1 MRCVLPWLDRWAA
14 KKPDAAAFEGEKTC
28 LTWRQLHDT
37 AAPASRS
44 RCAVHGQKPDDCRGD
59 ARRAGGRVL
68 LYHH

>member
-37 AAPASRS
+37 AKRIGLKYSTSDVETIPYL
-44 RCAVHGQKPDDCRGD
+44 
-59 ARRAGGRVL
+59 VL
-68 LYHH
+68 KKK

>member
-37 AAPASRS
+37 AKRIGTYLAGSSRRAFPL
-44 RCAVHGQKPDDCRGD
+44 RCAWTK
-59 ARRAGGRVL
+59 AR
-68 LYHH
+68 